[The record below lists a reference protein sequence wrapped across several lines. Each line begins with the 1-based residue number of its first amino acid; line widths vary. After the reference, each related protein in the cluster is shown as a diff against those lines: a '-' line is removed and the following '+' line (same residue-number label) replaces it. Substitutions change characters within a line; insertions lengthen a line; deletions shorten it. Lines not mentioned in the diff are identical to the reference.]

1 MNRSQPIDMNSA
13 MTKRLGLTKEALQRA
28 DDDRKIVKT
37 ETVDDMFPF
46 AERKPCFF
54 TILLRPLRLFRRMKT
69 LLDERRR
76 ARQCYRHWHGLL
88 AGYVPWDIRAFL
100 PLFARHLEDYI
111 AIEKKQ
117 GMAAPECRE
126 HKIATAQEAADIIKR
141 LLADEY
147 DSLRREPVEQKW
159 GKYPYRKITYED
171 GSVGFEHL
179 TPEGYD
185 LEMHEAYE
193 KAAEDEQA
201 DLKRLGE
208 LMEQNMLDWWD

>member
-1 MNRSQPIDMNSA
+1 
-13 MTKRLGLTKEALQRA
+13 
-28 DDDRKIVKT
+28 
-37 ETVDDMFPF
+37 
-46 AERKPCFF
+46 
-54 TILLRPLRLFRRMKT
+54 MKT
-69 LLDERRR
+69 RLDEHRR
-76 ARQCYRHWHGLL
+76 ARQCYQRWHGLL
-88 AGYVPWDIRAFL
+88 AAYVPWDIRAFL
-100 PLFARHLEDYI
+100 PLFARHLEDYV

-117 GMAAPECRE
+117 GIAAPECRE
-126 HKIATAQEAADIIKR
+126 YKIATAQEAVDIIKR

-147 DSLRREPVEQKW
+147 DSFHREPIEQKW
-159 GKYPYRKITYED
+159 GKYPYRKTTYED

-193 KAAEDEQA
+193 KASEDEQA